1 MARLR
6 TLLFIAV
13 ALGSVPSFAA
23 EPASE
28 FPYSAFV
35 AANEASVR
43 SGPGETYYPVLN
55 LKLGDA
61 VEVWRHDPGG
71 WLAVRPPE
79 GSFSWVSADFIQQTG
94 EKTGRIVGNE
104 VNARIGTKFSDLR
117 DAIQVQLS
125 AGDTVDILESR
136 TLRTGE
142 QETLWYKILP
152 PAGEFR
158 WIAAKH
164 VVLHPS
170 QLPPPAAPNL
180 ATQAGGDVSVTG
192 DVRQASF
199 DLSAAASITNANVD
213 LLAGLR
219 DLAVDAPVDE
229 QLDEM
234 ETILSRMVTAEPTA
248 WSFAELKT
256 RAETL
261 LDRSE
266 STLERSR
273 ARTYLAKIGRFEDI
287 QKRYSSIAQVREQ
300 TATVDRAL
308 IRTEATTV
316 LPTGGEQAVGERVV
330 GERADKET
338 LRQVAAEA
346 AARAEARQRRDVSRF
361 DGVGRLMI
369 VANAKPGR
377 PGYALADEAGEIAA
391 FVVAAPGMN
400 LQQYVGLDVG
410 VTGSRGFVS
419 SQRIEEIAAKRI
431 EVIGSRR

>member
-1 MARLR
+1 MVTLR
-6 TLLFIAV
+6 TLVFIAA
-13 ALGSVPSFAA
+13 ALGSISAHAA
-23 EPASE
+23 EPAPQ

-35 AANEASVR
+35 AANEAAVR
-43 SGPGETYYPVLN
+43 AGPGETYYPVLN
-55 LKLGDA
+55 LKVGDA
-61 VEVWRHDPGG
+61 VEVWRQDPGG

-79 GSFSWVSADFIQQTG
+79 GSFTWISADFIQQTG

-125 AGDTVDILESR
+125 AGDEVDILESR
-136 TLRTGE
+136 TLRTGD

-180 ATQAGGDVSVTG
+180 ATRAGGDLEG
-192 DVRQASF
+192 DGGVRQASF
-199 DLSAAASITNANVD
+199 DVSAAAATTNASVD

-219 DLAVDAPVDE
+219 ELSAEAPVDE

-234 ETILSRMVTAEPTA
+234 EAILSRMVTAEPTA

-256 RAETL
+256 RGETL

-273 ARTYLAKIGRFEDI
+273 ARTYLAKIARFEDI
-287 QKRYSSIAQVREQ
+287 QKRYSQIAQVREQ
-300 TATVDRAL
+300 TSTVDRAL
-308 IRTEATTV
+308 VRTEATTT
-316 LPTGGEQAVGERVV
+316 LAGGEQAG
-330 GERADKET
+330 GERADATT

-346 AARAEARQRRDVSRF
+346 AARAETRQRRDVSRF

-377 PGYALADEAGEIAA
+377 PGYALADETGEIAA

-410 VTGSRGFVS
+410 VTGNRGFVS